1 MNVKNVYVVAMGKQT
16 KKQKNTWEHL
26 SETVLKENLPFYT
39 SIHASCLWVLW
50 HSTNSKF
57 SAILFHPKYII
68 VTFWASC

>member
-39 SIHASCLWVLW
+39 SIHASCL
-50 HSTNSKF
+50 
-57 SAILFHPKYII
+57 
-68 VTFWASC
+68 